1 MTQEAV
7 TSAPGVL
14 KRRKTKEGPDD
25 RDKVIGQRLRARR
38 NFLGLSQEKIGKAV
52 GLTFQQVQKYEHG
65 SNKISAV
72 RLVDFCDVLNVSI
85 NYFYAGLTDIG
96 EKTPKLLN
104 VSDNAQETLD
114 GDPLARK
121 ETVELLKYY
130 YQIEDEKLRKSVLKL
145 VRQMAENG

>member
-1 MTQEAV
+1 MTQKAAIKA
-7 TSAPGVL
+7 SGVL
-14 KRRKTKEGPDD
+14 KRRKTKEGADE
-25 RDKVIGQRLRARR
+25 RDKIIGMRLRARR

-65 SNKISAV
+65 SNKISAI
-72 RLVDFCDVLNVSI
+72 RLVDFCDVLNVPIS
-85 NYFYAGLTDIG
+85 YFYAGLADIG
-96 EKTPKLLN
+96 EKTPKLLA
-104 VSDNAQETLD
+104 VSDNQQESLD
-114 GDPLARK
+114 ADPMLRK